1 MGKVCKK
8 LYKKLLNLQMMW
20 VGILMKTFY
29 YHVESEKYHQ
39 VELGMT
45 RTKID
50 TTYTTHQFLCLLPF
64 FFFFFLISKKQISY
78 RDQE

>member
-1 MGKVCKK
+1 
-8 LYKKLLNLQMMW
+8 MW
-20 VGILMKTFY
+20 VGILMKPFY

-50 TTYTTHQFLCLLPF
+50 TTYTTHQFLCLLPIF
-64 FFFFFLISKKQISY
+64 F
-78 RDQE
+78 

>member
-1 MGKVCKK
+1 
-8 LYKKLLNLQMMW
+8 MMW
-20 VGILMKTFY
+20 VGILMKPFY

-64 FFFFFLISKKQISY
+64 FFFF
-78 RDQE
+78 

>member
-1 MGKVCKK
+1 
-8 LYKKLLNLQMMW
+8 MW
-20 VGILMKTFY
+20 VRILMKPFY
-29 YHVESEKYHQ
+29 YHIESEKYHQ

-50 TTYTTHQFLCLLPF
+50 TKYTTHQFLCLLPF
-64 FFFFFLISKKQISY
+64 FFFFFLISKKQVSN